1 MIIFSRW
8 KDNRAQLEGFAM
20 ADIKRISSN
29 LETPFDFGNNK
40 SYGGQYYLHL
50 EDDCHITL
58 QLHPNQGS
66 TPYGK
71 FLFYVDYMVVPVFG
85 KRIGGDSSGSFT
97 LDRFLSA
104 DTPVLGRLKLIAA
117 SYDVLVK

>member
-1 MIIFSRW
+1 
-8 KDNRAQLEGFAM
+8 M

-29 LETPFDFGNNK
+29 LEEPFDFGNNK

-58 QLHPNQGS
+58 QLHPNQGA

-71 FLFYVDYMVVPVFG
+71 FLFYVDFMVVPVFG
-85 KRIGGDSSGSFT
+85 ERIVGDCSGSFT
-97 LDRFLSA
+97 LDRFLA
-104 DTPVLGRLKLIAA
+104 AGIPVLGRQKLVAV
-117 SYDVLVK
+117 SYDAVVR